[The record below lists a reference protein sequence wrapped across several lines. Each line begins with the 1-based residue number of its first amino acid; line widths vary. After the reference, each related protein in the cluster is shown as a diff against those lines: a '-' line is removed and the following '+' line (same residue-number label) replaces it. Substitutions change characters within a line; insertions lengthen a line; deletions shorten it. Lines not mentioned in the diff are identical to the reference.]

1 MSRDP
6 FQELDIPLL
15 SALSSLLESAS
26 VTGAARA
33 LGRTQSSMSRTLAR
47 LRDLFQDPLL
57 VPVGRTMRLTPRA
70 QELRA
75 PVARALDGVRQLLVP
90 RPADPCDERRTV
102 RIATA
107 DYTSIVLLNG
117 WLAALR
123 RIAPGVSVRLTA
135 VDAGSIEPLARGQL
149 DLMIA
154 PFLPGVGLDQFVA
167 KKVLVDRYV
176 CLLRRGHPQLKRKL
190 GLREY
195 AELEHVMVGSV
206 LPNVSTV
213 DEALHRLGVARTI
226 AVRVPSAVSA
236 VTLVAASNFVATS
249 YQRLA
254 PFFSG
259 RVVARPLPFD
269 VPPLELFLMWHPR
282 ENADPF
288 HRWLRQSLLGHAAR

>member
-90 RPADPCDERRTV
+90 RPADPRAERRTV
-102 RIATA
+102 RIAAA

-123 RIAPGVSVRLTA
+123 
-135 VDAGSIEPLARGQL
+135 
-149 DLMIA
+149 
-154 PFLPGVGLDQFVA
+154 
-167 KKVLVDRYV
+167 
-176 CLLRRGHPQLKRKL
+176 
-190 GLREY
+190 
-195 AELEHVMVGSV
+195 
-206 LPNVSTV
+206 
-213 DEALHRLGVARTI
+213 
-226 AVRVPSAVSA
+226 
-236 VTLVAASNFVATS
+236 
-249 YQRLA
+249 
-254 PFFSG
+254 
-259 RVVARPLPFD
+259 
-269 VPPLELFLMWHPR
+269 
-282 ENADPF
+282 
-288 HRWLRQSLLGHAAR
+288 